1 MIEQMK
7 PDDKMIVFIGKKLVV
22 DQLASKC
29 AIDGMPVE
37 SIHGGREQCARED
50 AIDAFRDSEVR
61 VLLATDV
68 ASRGKN
74 VLRLEIEILILVV
87 LKVGQAMKVFKSKC
101 NCPTTDQTIELT
113 PYNIA
118 FYYVEYCKQN
128 KIKVYESKIDN
139 QIERMQQ
146 PLIPNTAKEDFKKF
160 ILDQAINYT
169 ERQ

>member
-1 MIEQMK
+1 MTQQIIFAEEDEKNALLYEMIEQMK

-74 VLRLEIEILILVV
+74 VLRLEVEILSWL
-87 LKVGQAMKVFKSKC
+87 
-101 NCPTTDQTIELT
+101 
-113 PYNIA
+113 Y
-118 FYYVEYCKQN
+118 
-128 KIKVYESKIDN
+128 
-139 QIERMQQ
+139 
-146 PLIPNTAKEDFKKF
+146 
-160 ILDQAINYT
+160 
-169 ERQ
+169 